1 MSTFTL
7 RDERTLYLVLT
18 GKSTVVGQYDNKET
32 AEKEAAYYLHET
44 GKHAFVDE
52 VIMFTKEEV
61 DA

>member
-1 MSTFTL
+1 L

-18 GKSTVVGQYDNKET
+18 DKSTVIGQYDSKAD